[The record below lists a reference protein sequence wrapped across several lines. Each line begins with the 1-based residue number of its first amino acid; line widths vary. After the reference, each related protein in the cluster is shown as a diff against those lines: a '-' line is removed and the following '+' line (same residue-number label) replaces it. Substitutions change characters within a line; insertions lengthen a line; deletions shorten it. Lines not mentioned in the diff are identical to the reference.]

1 MGDYYI
7 LDGKEVKRDEVVKN
21 LIMGLT
27 TDGAHHK
34 QYYLEEAFRSLCEAE
49 YVEKTK
55 KEFQWE
61 DGIPS

>member
-1 MGDYYI
+1 MKDP
-7 LDGKEVKRDEVVKN
+7 RDEAVKA

-27 TDGAHHK
+27 TDGGHHK
-34 QYYLEEAFRSLCEAE
+34 QYYLEAAFRAICEDE
-49 YVEKTK
+49 YVDKAK